1 MTERVHVR
9 LVDGQA
15 LVETGERTLTVEQRS
30 TPGRLATCPLE
41 LVAAA
46 LGS

>member
-1 MTERVHVR
+1 MMDEVCVRILDGRAEVRFADRVLEVERR
-9 LVDGQA
+9 DQDSRA
-15 LVETGERTLTVEQRS
+15 Y
-30 TPGRLATCPLE
+30 TCPLE